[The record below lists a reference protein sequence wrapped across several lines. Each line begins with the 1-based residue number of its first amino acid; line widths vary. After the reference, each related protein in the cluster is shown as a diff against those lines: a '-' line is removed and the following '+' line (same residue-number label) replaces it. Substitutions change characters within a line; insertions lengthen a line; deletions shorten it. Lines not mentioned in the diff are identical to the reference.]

1 MFPGLQEEDLASAI
15 EAMLFISDEPVS
27 TITMAGMLK
36 VEVLAVQ
43 NACELLAD
51 RLEEQGGIMLQEV
64 AGGWRLSTKPRFH
77 GLLEQYVL
85 SWDTRRLSKAM
96 LEVLA
101 VVAYAQPV
109 TRASIAQVRGVNSDS
124 SINSLLEKGLVRES
138 GFADSPGNPA
148 LYSTT
153 RAFLEKMG
161 LRSLADLPPLD
172 QFAPDD
178 ETKARIVERL
188 SAARVGECPQM
199 TDSTA
204 QLVVGAQDEQV
215 AERLEQAMRGMLADA
230 LADSVG
236 VVEKI
241 DFDDLQFEE

>member
-15 EAMLFISDEPVS
+15 EAMLFISDEPLS

-36 VEVLAVQ
+36 VDVLAVQ
-43 NACELLAD
+43 NACELLAE

-124 SINSLLEKGLVRES
+124 SLNSLLEKGLVREL

-161 LRSLADLPPLD
+161 LRSLADLPPLE

-178 ETKARIVERL
+178 ETKARIIERL
-188 SAARVGECPQM
+188 SAARVGDCPRM
-199 TDSTA
+199 TDSA
-204 QLVVGAQDEQV
+204 AKLVVGAQDEQV
-215 AERLEQAMRGMLADA
+215 AERLEQAMQGMLADA

>member
-1 MFPGLQEEDLASAI
+1 
-15 EAMLFISDEPVS
+15 
-27 TITMAGMLK
+27 
-36 VEVLAVQ
+36 
-43 NACELLAD
+43 
-51 RLEEQGGIMLQEV
+51 
-64 AGGWRLSTKPRFH
+64 
-77 GLLEQYVL
+77 
-85 SWDTRRLSKAM
+85 M

-124 SINSLLEKGLVRES
+124 SLNSLLEKGLVRES

>member
-36 VEVLAVQ
+36 VDVLAVQ

-124 SINSLLEKGLVRES
+124 SLNSLLEKGLVRES

-178 ETKARIVERL
+178 ETKARSVERL

>member
-36 VEVLAVQ
+36 VDVLAVQ

-124 SINSLLEKGLVRES
+124 SLNSLLEKGLVRES

-172 QFAPDD
+172 RFAPDD

-188 SAARVGECPQM
+188 SAARVGECTQM
-199 TDSTA
+199 TDSAA
-204 QLVVGAQDEQV
+204 QLVVGAQDGQV
-215 AERLEQAMRGMLADA
+215 AERLEQAMQGMLADA

>member
-51 RLEEQGGIMLQEV
+51 RLEERGGIMLQEV

-124 SINSLLEKGLVRES
+124 SLNSLLEKGLVRES

-161 LRSLADLPPLD
+161 
-172 QFAPDD
+172 
-178 ETKARIVERL
+178 
-188 SAARVGECPQM
+188 
-199 TDSTA
+199 
-204 QLVVGAQDEQV
+204 
-215 AERLEQAMRGMLADA
+215 
-230 LADSVG
+230 
-236 VVEKI
+236 
-241 DFDDLQFEE
+241 

>member
-1 MFPGLQEEDLASAI
+1 MFPGLQEEDLAGAI

-36 VEVLAVQ
+36 VDVLSVQ
-43 NACELLAD
+43 SACESLAD
-51 RLEEQGGIMLQEV
+51 RLDAQGGIMLQEV

-124 SINSLLEKGLVRES
+124 SLNSLLEKGLVRES

-161 LRSLADLPPLD
+161 LRSLADLPPLE

-178 ETKARIVERL
+178 GTKALIVERL
-188 SAARVGECPQM
+188 SATRAGECPQL
-199 TDSTA
+199 TDSGA

-215 AERLEQAMRGMLADA
+215 AERLEQAMRGTLADA

-236 VVEKI
+236 IVEKI

>member
-1 MFPGLQEEDLASAI
+1 MFPGLQEEDLAGAI

-36 VEVLAVQ
+36 VDVLAVQ
-43 NACELLAD
+43 NACETLAD
-51 RLEEQGGIMLQEV
+51 RLEAQGGIMLQEV
-64 AGGWRLSTKPRFH
+64 AGGWRLSTKPHFH
-77 GLLEQYVL
+77 SLLEQYVL

-124 SINSLLEKGLVRES
+124 SLNSLLEKGLVRES

-161 LRSLADLPPLD
+161 LRSLADLPSLD
-172 QFAPDD
+172 RFAPDD
-178 ETKARIVERL
+178 ETKALIVERL
-188 SAARVGECPQM
+188 SATRSGGCPSM
-199 TDSTA
+199 TDSDA
-204 QLVVGAQDEQV
+204 QLVMGAQDEQV
-215 AERLEQAMRGMLADA
+215 AERLEQAMQGMLADA

>member
-36 VEVLAVQ
+36 VDVLAVQ

-124 SINSLLEKGLVRES
+124 SLNSLLEKGLVRES

-172 QFAPDD
+172 RFAPDD

-188 SAARVGECPQM
+188 STARVGECPQM
-199 TDSTA
+199 TDSSA
-204 QLVVGAQDEQV
+204 QLVVGAQDGQV
-215 AERLEQAMRGMLADA
+215 AERLEQAMQGMLADA

>member
-1 MFPGLQEEDLASAI
+1 MFPGLQEGDLAGAI

-36 VEVLAVQ
+36 VDVLAVQ
-43 NACELLAD
+43 NACESLAD
-51 RLEEQGGIMLQEV
+51 RLEVQGGIMLQEV

-109 TRASIAQVRGVNSDS
+109 TRASIGQVRGVNSDS
-124 SINSLLEKGLVRES
+124 SLNSLLEKGLVRES

-161 LRSLADLPPLD
+161 LRSLADLPPLER
-172 QFAPDD
+172 FAPDD

-188 SAARVGECPQM
+188 SDARVGEYPQM
-199 TDSTA
+199 TESSA
-204 QLVVGAQDEQV
+204 QLVVDAQDGQV
-215 AERLEQAMRGMLADA
+215 AERLEQAMQGMLADA

-236 VVEKI
+236 LVEKI